1 MPGAGAAFLPSTLGI
16 LTHPKVWEETL
27 WACVVWVGGAW
38 TPASPISAGR
48 FGGPPSQR
56 EAWAA
61 VPPWAMREQVARRGQ
76 KARPLSTQVPG
87 NTWEAGIS
95 RGGEGGGWCWRPVW
109 EQPCFRA
116 PLPTC
121 GVSQA
126 PMYTEWRVPATV
138 AVCAGMGKTVR
149 DWAFLAPALGAWFSG
164 SRSSSSFPQTCRR
177 GWGRSRPPGWVP
189 KEGPSSPPGSGSLI
203 PASGSCVV
211 GRLLL
216 FLAQRIPA
224 QSRP

>member
-1 MPGAGAAFLPSTLGI
+1 MNRGAGSWLWRARGLRDWQATLTSQSGPSALLSGPPGGPPVPGAGAAFLPSTLGI

-95 RGGEGGGWCWRPVW
+95 RGGGRGVAGVGDR
-109 EQPCFRA
+109 
-116 PLPTC
+116 C
-121 GVSQA
+121 GNS
-126 PMYTEWRVPATV
+126 
-138 AVCAGMGKTVR
+138 
-149 DWAFLAPALGAWFSG
+149 
-164 SRSSSSFPQTCRR
+164 
-177 GWGRSRPPGWVP
+177 
-189 KEGPSSPPGSGSLI
+189 
-203 PASGSCVV
+203 PASGPPCLPV
-211 GRLLL
+211 G
-216 FLAQRIPA
+216 
-224 QSRP
+224 